1 MKKSFFICLAAWLLF
16 RTGAVEPVYSW
27 DFNKEPLKPKL
38 YGSELRDHALVC
50 GEKHNNAA
58 TGFRNYFEAFTLEL
72 RFKPEEEFSKTN
84 GGTLA
89 AYAFS
94 TYGRR
99 YFCLRVTRDSKIEAL
114 FEIRDDKTPQKLL
127 KLFTVTSDKVKLETG
142 KLVLLH
148 FV

>member
-16 RTGAVEPVYSW
+16 RTGAAEPVHSW

-84 GGTLA
+84 GGTSCRLCVQHIRE
-89 AYAFS
+89 
-94 TYGRR
+94 T
-99 YFCLRVTRDSKIEAL
+99 L
-114 FEIRDDKTPQKLL
+114 FLPACHRGFEDRGS
-127 KLFTVTSDKVKLETG
+127 V
-142 KLVLLH
+142 
-148 FV
+148 